1 MQASATAGS
10 TRQPA
15 IGFLGEELL
24 EIQRAAS
31 SIPNDE
37 RQRLPDWNSA
47 AAPKQAFMPGN
58 DQGPNG
64 STLEAMSSA
73 TPAMTSTATAPTPA
87 TTRSAKGASTTF
99 AASRP
104 LRPGFVNH

>member
-1 MQASATAGS
+1 MQASTTAGS

-64 STLEAMSSA
+64 SSLEAMSSA
-73 TPAMTSTATAPTPA
+73 TPAMTSASTSAPA